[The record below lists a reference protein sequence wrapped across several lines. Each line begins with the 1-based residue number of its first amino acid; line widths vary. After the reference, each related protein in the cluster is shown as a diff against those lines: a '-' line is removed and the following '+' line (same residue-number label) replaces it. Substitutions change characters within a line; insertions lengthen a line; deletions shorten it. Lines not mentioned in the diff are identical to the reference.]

1 MQTCNVPCG
10 IDDSCPSGQS
20 CQLATNC
27 NAPLMKLQSSMLV
40 TLTGPDRVME
50 SQDTDVFS
58 GAMNEIISQAAG
70 EKGIKLDSI
79 DVGDQVLADR
89 RTLYDRIGQR
99 YLSARVYN
107 ITQRFLPTGSS
118 ALDVSMVVTGDYR
131 PPPFLD
137 LDVITEDSINSQGS
151 RVISTLKERGS
162 RSGRAFFERV
172 TGVEAVARE
181 DATQKTSLGDA
192 ADRSIVAE
200 TSDLEIWDGEVSA
213 CLSIC

>member
-1 MQTCNVPCG
+1 
-10 IDDSCPSGQS
+10 
-20 CQLATNC
+20 
-27 NAPLMKLQSSMLV
+27 MLV

-70 EKGIKLDSI
+70 EKGIKLYSI

-151 RVISTLKERGS
+151 RLISTLKERGS
-162 RSGRAFFERV
+162 TSGRAFFERV

-192 ADRSIVAE
+192 ADRLIVAE